1 MSARFRVFLDACVLF
16 PQTLRDVLLT
26 AAESGL
32 YYPLWSDDV
41 LDEVKKNLIEKRG
54 LTADQ
59 TARLRHEMT
68 AAFPDSKVLGYAP
81 LIASMTNHDGDKHVL
96 AAAVRGNAE
105 VIVTENLR
113 HFPTAACDPYDIR
126 PCSADDFLCDLLS
139 VDYER
144 LCAVSRTI
152 ERDRRNLP
160 LAEIVGIVGIV
171 APQFQRGVSFHLGL

>member
-1 MSARFRVFLDACVLF
+1 MSARFRVFLDACVLY

-41 LDEVKKNLIEKRG
+41 LDEVERNLIKNRS
-54 LTADQ
+54 LTPQQIAH
-59 TARLRHEMT
+59 LREQMNG
-68 AAFPDSKVLGYAP
+68 AFPDSTVTGYAP
-81 LIASMTNHDGDKHVL
+81 LVASMTNHEGDRHVL

-113 HFPTAACDPYDIR
+113 HFPVAGCSPYEIR

-139 VDYER
+139 VGHEQVCDVLR
-144 LCAVSRTI
+144 II
-152 ERDRRNLP
+152 ERDRRNLSV
-160 LAEIVGIVGIV
+160 AEIVRIVGIV
-171 APQFQRGVSFHLGL
+171 APQFQRGVSFHLCI